1 MNTQKWPNQ
10 IELKMTEQDLTE
22 KNGGHGIYTA
32 ATLRRMY
39 VAGEIKG
46 VQAGKGKKIRLYRS
60 ELDLKI
66 LGKNPA

>member
-10 IELKMTEQDLTE
+10 MELKMSEQYLTE
-22 KNGGHGIYTA
+22 KNGGHRIYTA
-32 ATLRRMY
+32 ATLRRMF

-46 VQAGKGKKIRLYRS
+46 IQAGKGKKIRLYRS

-66 LGKNPA
+66 LGRNLA